1 MEADWPMRHA
11 PLRAQLASILTDNRL
26 KGRFILTDNI
36 FPILNAT
43 ILDGHELKQNVFSS
57 ALSGSDGISFQL
69 YSSILDD
76 ESELEAMEIG
86 AQAVFAVKKY
96 RDGNDR
102 RIGVGCFDSEEVL
115 NLTGNATE
123 YHRSRIASVRQ
134 EPFLVPSRVQLSY
147 DKYVRKYHTRVEN
160 NKPIEQQSAKRTS
173 RDGAFTLQTREEQ
186 RRSASWRR
194 RLHWV

>member
-1 MEADWPMRHA
+1 M
-11 PLRAQLASILTDNRL
+11 RAQLASILTDNRL

-36 FPILNAT
+36 LPILNAT

-57 ALSGSDGISFQL
+57 ALSGSDGVSFQL

-102 RIGVGCFDSEEVL
+102 RIGM
-115 NLTGNATE
+115 
-123 YHRSRIASVRQ
+123 
-134 EPFLVPSRVQLSY
+134 
-147 DKYVRKYHTRVEN
+147 
-160 NKPIEQQSAKRTS
+160 
-173 RDGAFTLQTREEQ
+173 
-186 RRSASWRR
+186 
-194 RLHWV
+194 

>member
-1 MEADWPMRHA
+1 MRHA

-36 FPILNAT
+36 LPILNAT

-57 ALSGSDGISFQL
+57 ALSGSDGVSFQL

-115 NLTGNATE
+115 NSTGDATE
-123 YHRSRIASVRQ
+123 YHRSRIASVCQ

-147 DKYVRKYHTRVEN
+147 DKYVRRYHTRVEN